1 MQLIA
6 FKGMPGTGKSTL
18 ARALARELCWPL
30 LDKDDIKDVLDQSIP
45 ESGGLA
51 YETLFSLVRRQTLLG
66 LDVICDSPLT
76 FERSYR
82 QLRKIVAE
90 TNAILLIIESR
101 CADEHVW
108 QERIDA
114 RKALNLPGH
123 HQTDWQ
129 AFQTYRQSMSVQAS
143 YAITDPHFIVDTLR
157 PLPELLSE
165 IRHWLAT
172 YPDPIQHSK

>member
-51 YETLFSLVRRQTLLG
+51 YETLFSLVRRQT
-66 LDVICDSPLT
+66 
-76 FERSYR
+76 
-82 QLRKIVAE
+82 
-90 TNAILLIIESR
+90 LLIIESR